1 MRAPVDHGPVISH
14 FAEFVEFLA
23 GPDHDP
29 VSAINGV
36 KDPISLF
43 VSMAAQAQQQAA
55 KRVASRR
62 DTPGVK
68 KGSHIKKVFDHR
80 GRQWSN
86 YDLSIPPKNGP
97 EAYDRADF
105 ESRWKKSMLRE
116 MDNLTEHKTY
126 GPWRPKKP
134 GEHIIGFTW
143 GEFKTKVIDAVARTA
158 TSPAIEAGEIDKA
171 RLCAL
176 GNQQIANVEY
186 DRCSAPTI
194 KQETLNC
201 LLVKAAAI
209 PEATL
214 TKEDVKSA
222 YLAGK
227 VKHKITT
234 GMVP

>member
-1 MRAPVDHGPVISH
+1 MLFRSRTASSIVILSILGIVPPCCAISYTLVDHGPVVSH

-29 VSAINGV
+29 VSAINVV
-36 KDPISLF
+36 KDHISLF

-86 YDLSIPPKNGP
+86 YDLSIPPKTGP

-143 GEFKTKVIDAVARTA
+143 GEFKTKESMPLPELPLHQLSKQVK
-158 TSPAIEAGEIDKA
+158 S
-171 RLCAL
+171 
-176 GNQQIANVEY
+176 
-186 DRCSAPTI
+186 I
-194 KQETLNC
+194 KQDC
-201 LLVKAAAI
+201 A
-209 PEATL
+209 P
-214 TKEDVKSA
+214 
-222 YLAGK
+222 
-227 VKHKITT
+227 
-234 GMVP
+234 